1 MKMFKTKEVNLESG
15 KSSWRWKPNQTLRSL
30 LLSVLWLGHQPVA
43 AFEAMWD
50 KLLPQPSP
58 SWILRN
64 VGDPCRSLAHL
75 VPEISLVSKTAL
87 IATHRLRGHMS

>member
-1 MKMFKTKEVNLESG
+1 MCNTSLRCLLTLHDHEMFKTKEVNLKSG

-30 LLSVLWLGHQPVA
+30 LLSVLWLGHQPVG

-50 KLLPQPSP
+50 NQLLPQPSP

-64 VGDPCRSLAHL
+64 VVTHGAH
-75 VPEISLVSKTAL
+75 
-87 IATHRLRGHMS
+87 